1 MPHHR
6 TSSLFSAAAATA
18 VGAAAAVGARRSAT
32 AAAVSLAS
40 AAALALAAPAASAAP
55 IPLPHHWSGDGL
67 VGAGHHAAGHRTPDG
82 PYLPAGHG
90 PAAPALAVGDHLT
103 VTVQHSGSARTDGT
117 FELYCHPGGGNHL
130 HVKDACAKLDGMTR
144 WGRDPFA
151 AVPQGANCTMMY
163 GGPATAH
170 VTGTWAGRPVNA
182 DFRRTNGCEIDRW
195 GRFEPLLPSTR
206 S

>member
-6 TSSLFSAAAATA
+6 TSSLFSAATATA
-18 VGAAAAVGARRSAT
+18 VGAAAAAGARRSAT
-32 AAAVSLAS
+32 AAVVSLAS
-40 AAALALAAPAASAAP
+40 VAALALAAPVASAAP

-67 VGAGHHAAGHRTPDG
+67 VGAGHHAGGPRTPDG
-82 PYLPAGHG
+82 HPLPADHG
-90 PAAPALAVGDHLT
+90 PAAHLAAGDHLT
-103 VTVQHSGSARTDGT
+103 VTVRHSGSTRTDGT

-130 HVKDACAKLDGMTR
+130 HVKGACAKLDGMTR

-151 AVPQGANCTMMY
+151 SVPQGANCTMMY

>member
-6 TSSLFSAAAATA
+6 TSSLFSAAAA
-18 VGAAAAVGARRSAT
+18 VGVAAPAGARRSAT
-32 AAAVSLAS
+32 AALVSLAS
-40 AAALALAAPAASAAP
+40 GAALALAAPVASAAP
-55 IPLPHHWSGDGL
+55 IPLPHHWTGDGL
-67 VGAGHHAAGHRTPDG
+67 VGAGHHAAGPRTPDG
-82 PYLPAGHG
+82 QPVPADHG
-90 PAAPALAVGDHLT
+90 PAAAHLATGDHLT

-130 HVKDACAKLDGMTR
+130 HVKGACAKLDGMTR

-151 AVPQGANCTMMY
+151 AVPQGSNCTMMY